1 MLPWLPLVPSPSLAH
16 SAAGLEILGA
26 LMLRPRTS
34 RMGGLNEPQGR
45 EGREGGTSS
54 DLLSFD
60 SSSAHM
66 GVWLRARVVFVH
78 HVVPRVNVR
87 ARQAPPPPLSQQ
99 SNQKNAESH
108 THTSTRTRHKGRIER
123 LRVQLAYGFE
133 ARTQHQLSSSW
144 HTHARS
150 RPPPPRRCV
159 RRGGGGQQP
168 ISRKVIDVVVLS
180 RGFKLF
186 GPQRCCPSC
195 RNQETYVRGP
205 LGCPQVSRVV
215 VPRLAH

>member
-1 MLPWLPLVPSPSLAH
+1 MITQRGLRSRFFEGGGWRARHTRSSEYESIVVALSFHPALPSKGVLSMRSSCCRGFLSCHRLHSHTALLA
-16 SAAGLEILGA
+16 SENLGA

-87 ARQAPPPPLSQQ
+87 ARQAPPPPLTQQ
-99 SNQKNAESH
+99 INQENTESH
-108 THTSTRTRHKGRIER
+108 THTTIHTHKNTPQRPNRTAASATR
-123 LRVQLAYGFE
+123 LRV
-133 ARTQHQLSSSW
+133 
-144 HTHARS
+144 
-150 RPPPPRRCV
+150 
-159 RRGGGGQQP
+159 
-168 ISRKVIDVVVLS
+168 
-180 RGFKLF
+180 
-186 GPQRCCPSC
+186 
-195 RNQETYVRGP
+195 
-205 LGCPQVSRVV
+205 
-215 VPRLAH
+215 